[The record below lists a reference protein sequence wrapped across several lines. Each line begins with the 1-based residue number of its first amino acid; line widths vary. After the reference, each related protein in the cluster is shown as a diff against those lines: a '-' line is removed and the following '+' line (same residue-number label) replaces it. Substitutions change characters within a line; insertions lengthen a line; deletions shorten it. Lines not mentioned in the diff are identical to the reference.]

1 MDQSQED
8 GYRTRFRGWKWI
20 YDTFESGGIRSIY
33 WPKRSLYYQSA
44 SYKDCIQT
52 LTCHHF
58 SWELNV
64 WSMGGPVQEAYVVM
78 RLDLTEIACTPAI
91 GSWTLTTRGTIFK
104 WQPPESWTN
113 FTRPRKWN
121 DWYKST
127 IPEQNAQP
135 SYLAAVTV
143 QKESWWIFYLGVTSP
158 GKACPDD

>member
-20 YDTFESGGIRSIY
+20 YDTFERGGIRSIY

-58 SWELNV
+58 SWELNI

-113 FTRPRKWN
+113 FIRPRKWTIDN
-121 DWYKST
+121 LVLMKYLSMVENYFYNAVHYKHINSRVLN
-127 IPEQNAQP
+127 ENNVSA
-135 SYLAAVTV
+135 Y
-143 QKESWWIFYLGVTSP
+143 
-158 GKACPDD
+158 

>member
-1 MDQSQED
+1 MKFGHKDYLSRVGVSDQHT
-8 GYRTRFRGWKWI
+8 GRHGHCTI
-20 YDTFESGGIRSIY
+20 
-33 WPKRSLYYQSA
+33 SLHHN
-44 SYKDCIQT
+44 KDCIQT

-58 SWELNV
+58 CWELNI

-158 GKACPDD
+158 GKTCPDD

>member
-58 SWELNV
+58 SWELNI

-91 GSWTLTTRGTIFK
+91 GSWTREAQYSNDSLQNHEQISLVHVSETT
-104 WQPPESWTN
+104 
-113 FTRPRKWN
+113 
-121 DWYKST
+121 D
-127 IPEQNAQP
+127 
-135 SYLAAVTV
+135 
-143 QKESWWIFYLGVTSP
+143 TSP
-158 GKACPDD
+158 PFQSRTHNLPTSPPWLSKKKAGGYFI